1 MSRKHNHKCVVMAI
15 KIYILYIYIYIYLF
29 DIAWHTCN
37 LKNHSRA
44 HIYIYIY
51 MARPVISMQ
60 FDSQIIP
67 FILDVF

>member
-15 KIYILYIYIYIYLF
+15 KIYILYIYIYLF

-44 HIYIYIY
+44 Q
-51 MARPVISMQ
+51 ARPVISMQ